1 MAHGSV
7 MQLDN
12 GKFRVCFEYGFDEKG
27 RRVRKHKTFTSRK
40 EAEMMLARHDVAMED
55 GTVVKPRE
63 MTLEEWLSY
72 WMKNMYMPRAAET
85 SVYGYINMIDRYIV
99 PLLGKV
105 KLQRLKPMHIQKF
118 YMTLMEENNL
128 SPNTVLKHHDLLNSA
143 LKAAVRQ
150 EYILKNPMEGVDR
163 PKKIKHEA
171 NVYTPEQLKILF
183 RLVEG
188 DRLETAVKLGAYLGL
203 RREEICGLKWQDINF
218 EKRTLRICRAM
229 TQVGSEIVVKDTK
242 TNASQRKLYMPDGLL
257 TALQAEQKRQTENK
271 KNFGEVWHDTG
282 YIIVWEN
289 GRPYRPNYVS
299 ELFTK
304 LLKKNGLPKIVL
316 HELRHT
322 FASISN
328 EAGVQEFN
336 IGKALGHA
344 NVSTT
349 KKIYTHLFDDKHT
362 AAVDAVANLI
372 DEKKEDDH
380 AK

>member
-1 MAHGSV
+1 MAHGSI
-7 MQLDN
+7 MELEN
-12 GKFRVCFEYGFDEKG
+12 GKFRVCFEYGFDDNG
-27 RRVRKHKTFTSRK
+27 RRVRKHKTYTNRK
-40 EAEMMLARHDVAMED
+40 EAELMLARHDVAMED

-63 MTLEEWLSY
+63 MTLAEWLAY

-85 SVYGYINMIDRYIV
+85 SVYGYINMIDRHIV
-99 PLLGKV
+99 PALGKI
-105 KLQRLKPMHIQKF
+105 KLQRLKPMHIQQYYTK
-118 YMTLMEENNL
+118 LMDEYKL
-128 SPNTVLKHHDLLNSA
+128 SPNSVIKHHDLLNSA
-143 LKAAVRQ
+143 LKAAVRH

-163 PKKIKHEA
+163 PKKKKHEA
-171 NVYTPEQLKILF
+171 SVYTPEQLQTLF

-188 DRLETAVKLGAYLGL
+188 NRLETAVKLGAYLGL
-203 RREEICGLKWQDINF
+203 RREEICGLMWKDINF
-218 EKRTLRICRAM
+218 EKRTLHICRAM

-242 TNASQRKLYMPDGLL
+242 TNASQRRLYIPNSLL
-257 TALQAEQKRQTENK
+257 TMLQEEHIRQAENK
-271 KNFGEVWHDTG
+271 KRFGDAWHDTG
-282 YIIVWEN
+282 FVIIWED

-304 LLKKNGLPKIVL
+304 FLKKNGLPKIVL

-344 NVSTT
+344 NVGTT
-349 KKIYTHLFDDKHT
+349 KKIYTHLFDQEHT

-372 DEKKEDDH
+372 DGKKEKND
-380 AK
+380 AE

>member
-1 MAHGSV
+1 MAHGSII
-7 MQLDN
+7 QLDN
-12 GKFRVCFEYGFDEKG
+12 GKFRVCFEYGFDENG
-27 RRVRKHKTFTSRK
+27 RRVRKHKTYANRK
-40 EAEMMLARHDVAMED
+40 EAELMLSRHNVAMED

-63 MTLEEWLSY
+63 MTLTEWLAY

-85 SVYGYINMIDRYIV
+85 SVYGYINIIDRYIV
-99 PLLGKV
+99 PILGKT
-105 KLQRLKPMHIQKF
+105 KLQRLKPMHIQK
-118 YMTLMEENNL
+118 YYTMLMEERNL

-163 PKKIKHEA
+163 PKKIKYEA
-171 NVYTPEQLKILF
+171 KVYNPEQLQTLF
-183 RLVEG
+183 RLIEG

-203 RREEICGLKWQDINF
+203 RREEISGLKWKDIDF

-242 TNASQRKLYMPDGLL
+242 TNASQRRLYIPDSLL
-257 TALQAEQKRQTENK
+257 TSLKKEHNQQVENK
-271 KNFGEVWHDTG
+271 KSFGEAWHDTG
-282 YIIVWEN
+282 FVVVWED
-289 GRPYRPNYVS
+289 GRPYRPNYIS

-304 LLKKNGLPKIVL
+304 FLKKSGLPKIVL

-344 NVSTT
+344 NVGTT

-362 AAVDAVANLI
+362 AAVNAVANLI
-372 DEKKEDDH
+372 DGNKEEHH
-380 AK
+380 AE